1 MFGLGWQETVVIFML
16 ALLLFGPKKL
26 PELGKNLAKALGEF
40 RRASNELKDTW
51 QREMA
56 AVERE
61 TQDIKREAE
70 SFNATVASTATDP
83 AYNYDYNY
91 EYGGYG
97 YPDSST
103 TETPAATASE
113 AESAATAT
121 APATPDGVVPASA
134 EVEAETNFEAAGGA
148 SDPIP
153 PAAEPA
159 KTPADSSSAHEATA
173 TR

>member
-1 MFGLGWQETVVIFML
+1 MFGLGWQETVVIFVL

-61 TQDIKREAE
+61 TQDLKREAE
-70 SFNATVASTATDP
+70 SLGTTVASATTATDP
-83 AYNYDYNY
+83 SYNYDYNY

-97 YPDSST
+97 YPDSSP
-103 TETPAATASE
+103 TEPATQGAA
-113 AESAATAT
+113 AEDGSAVST
-121 APATPDGVVPASA
+121 PATPEGVVPSSD
-134 EVEAETNFEAAGGA
+134 EAGSQNFEAAGGV
-148 SDPIP
+148 SDPIA
-153 PAAEPA
+153 AAEPA
-159 KTPADSSSAHEATA
+159 QAPSEPAPTSEATA

>member
-1 MFGLGWQETVVIFML
+1 MFGLGWQETVVIFIL

-56 AVERE
+56 AVEKE

-70 SFNATVASTATDP
+70 SFSATVNSTATDP
-83 AYNYDYNY
+83 SYNYDYNY

-103 TETPAATASE
+103 TDATS
-113 AESAATAT
+113 TAT
-121 APATPDGVVPASA
+121 ETTTAAAAAGELATPEGVVPATG
-134 EVEAETNFEAAGGA
+134 EVEVATNFEEAGGV
-148 SDPIP
+148 SDPISHAADSAATP
-153 PAAEPA
+153 PAS
-159 KTPADSSSAHEATA
+159 TPNQEATA

>member
-1 MFGLGWQETVVIFML
+1 MFGLGWQETVVIFLL

-70 SFNATVASTATDP
+70 SFNTTVATATGTTDP
-83 AYNYDYNY
+83 SYNYDYNY

-103 TETPAATASE
+103 EPAAQTTTPE
-113 AESAATAT
+113 GEPVAAA
-121 APATPDGVVPASA
+121 APEGVVAANA
-134 EVEAETNFEAAGGA
+134 EVENPNFEAAGGV
-148 SDPIP
+148 SDPV

-159 KTPADSSSAHEATA
+159 ATTSDTVPPQETTA